1 MNLLDDLAKRETALS
16 VEEVATILQTT
27 KRQIKRMI
35 ADGELPSIRVGNA
48 VRFDPEVFSEWLRKT
63 TTTPKFESLASRKA
77 RIEKAR
83 ST

>member
-1 MNLLDDLAKRETALS
+1 VKVLDDIAQRKTALTI
-16 VEEVATILQTT
+16 EEVADILQTT
-27 KRQIKRMI
+27 KRQVKRMI

-77 RIEKAR
+77 RLGKAR
-83 ST
+83 TP

>member
-1 MNLLDDLAKRETALS
+1 MKLLDDLAQRTTALTL
-16 VEEVATILQTT
+16 EEVAAILQTT

-35 ADGELPSIRVGNA
+35 KDGELPSIRVGNA

-77 RIEKAR
+77 RR
-83 ST
+83 T